1 MFDLKPIERKVD
13 CAFEESE
20 HQTQCETGM
29 NGRAKCHLR
38 LLCQGAVMGVS
49 LSTASAQLKVLGGL
63 FEDQDGVGGVG
74 MEPA

>member
-20 HQTQCETGM
+20 HQTQCETGV

-49 LSTASAQLKVLGGL
+49 NHSFDRQGSI
-63 FEDQDGVGGVG
+63 ESVG
-74 MEPA
+74 